1 MPTTIIVR
9 IRGALM
15 IDLDGFF
22 CGFYCLRSGEEDLG
36 AGGGLVE
43 VVRVY
48 CFMPMWCFGCLSAI
62 Q

>member
-1 MPTTIIVR
+1 
-9 IRGALM
+9 M